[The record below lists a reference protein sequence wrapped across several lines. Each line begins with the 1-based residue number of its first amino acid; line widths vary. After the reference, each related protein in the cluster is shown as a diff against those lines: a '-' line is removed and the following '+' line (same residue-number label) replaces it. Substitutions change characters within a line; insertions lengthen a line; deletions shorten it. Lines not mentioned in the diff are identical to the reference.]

1 MPSPPAAERLIGLDY
16 GRARIGVAV
25 SDGPVA
31 VPYGFI
37 PRQDDAQAAAAVAAV
52 AASHRAAG
60 IILGMP
66 RNTDGSYG
74 ENARWVQRFRAT
86 LAKATALPITLVDE
100 RHSSAEAEA
109 ELRRAGRWPCQPGQL
124 DAQAATIILRRH
136 LG

>member
-1 MPSPPAAERLIGLDY
+1 MPSPAAPERLVGLDY
-16 GRARIGVAV
+16 GRVRIGVAV
-25 SDGPVA
+25 SDGPIA

-60 IILGMP
+60 IVIGMP

-74 ENARWVQRFRAT
+74 ENARWVQRFRAA
-86 LAKATALPITLVDE
+86 LARATSLPITLVDE

-109 ELRRAGRWPCQPGQL
+109 ELRRAGRWPCPPGQL
-124 DAQAATIILRRH
+124 DALAATIILRRH